1 MDFNNE
7 KISNSDN
14 DMLFM
19 PLNIKQ
25 ELNPSNA
32 FFPLILSL
40 DGLSLSLTTNNTIN
54 NISMPDLKNSLAMP
68 VIPYPTTVPT
78 LENTTP
84 IKNTEEINLEYP
96 SEDNSDDLFSYNES
110 RSSKELFD
118 EAINPLDILR
128 NFDLTPEFNE
138 YRSSDGAKDIEDIYA
153 KIMEKNPGVLATLKA
168 YRIPYPLAKL
178 IIKKIISLTLKYEQR

>member
-68 VIPYPTTVPT
+68 VIPYPNNVPN

-110 RSSKELFD
+110 RSSKDLFD